1 MLLQPLGPGLYLGL
15 FAPRHDVLSFVTI
28 WGQLSFVTI
37 RSLLPCGIDSEFALP
52 KALTAAGVHAIIR
65 RQPNEGRGSPADE
78 KGRHG
83 TCLLIVIIG

>member
-37 RSLLPCGIDSEFALP
+37 RSLLPCGIDSEFAIP
-52 KALTAAGVHAIIR
+52 KALTAAGVHSIIR
-65 RQPNEGRGSPADE
+65 RQPNEG
-78 KGRHG
+78 
-83 TCLLIVIIG
+83 